1 MILHHYFKLYVVSN
15 QKLSILFSGFVFRL
29 HFQILILFSNSK
41 PMMPFRTLERVISQ
55 NATKMPRSPITFLK
69 DYVNYL
75 AW

>member
-29 HFQILILFSNSK
+29 HSQTLFSNSK

-55 NATKMPRSPITFLK
+55 NATKTPRSPITFLK